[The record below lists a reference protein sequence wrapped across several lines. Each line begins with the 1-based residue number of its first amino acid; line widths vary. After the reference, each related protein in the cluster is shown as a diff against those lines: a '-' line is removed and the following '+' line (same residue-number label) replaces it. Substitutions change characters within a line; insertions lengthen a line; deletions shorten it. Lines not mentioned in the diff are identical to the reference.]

1 MKLAK
6 LILRITAGLMIVVG
20 AGLAIYTYWDEIS
33 AFCKGLCPCKKKH
46 DESADY
52 AD

>member
-6 LILRITAGLMIVVG
+6 LILRITAGLMVVVG

-33 AFCKGLCPCKKKH
+33 AFCKSHCPCKKCGK
-46 DESADY
+46 EADDY
-52 AD
+52 VD